1 MKTLNELHFKTLS
14 EIINIGTE
22 LAVQGL
28 SEVIGKS
35 VQPSVPN
42 VELIQLKDSSVL
54 SLRLN
59 AEKFGIVTQK
69 FKGALNAD
77 VMLLFAEENVLCI
90 VRNMMMM
97 DSDTDIEVIREVE
110 NEAMCELGNIMINAC
125 LAAIT
130 DMLHVVIESSL
141 PRFTIKSREEIAEQ
155 IKNSATQEFVFASHV
170 NFSIE
175 GQPIEGKL
183 FFLLNSSS
191 LSGVVNEINRYIG
204 VS

>member
-1 MKTLNELHFKTLS
+1 MKTLSELHFKTLS

-22 LAVQGL
+22 RAVQGL
-28 SEVIGKS
+28 SEVISES
-35 VQPSVPN
+35 VQSSVPN

-59 AEKFGIVTQK
+59 AEKFGIVTQE
-69 FKGALNAD
+69 FTGALNAD
-77 VMLLFAEENVLCI
+77 VMLLFPEENVLCI
-90 VRNMMMM
+90 VRKMM
-97 DSDTDIEVIREVE
+97 SAELDISMVHELE

-141 PRFTIKSREEIAEQ
+141 PRYTIKSREEIAEQ
-155 IKNSATQEFVFASHV
+155 IKNSAIQEFVFASHV
-170 NFSIE
+170 DFSIE